1 MMKILNVAIAGSGY
15 SSRLFHIPF
24 LKNDKRFH
32 IQKVYERTTER
43 AKEWLPDVNIVH
55 EYQAL
60 LTPEIDLVII
70 TTPNQTHYEMVK
82 SALLAGK
89 HVLVEKPLAASSAE
103 ALELER
109 LAKQQNVVLY
119 VYQNR
124 RWDSHIAT
132 AKEVLAKNLVGEVV
146 DCEIRFDR
154 YAKGKNAKA
163 WKEAGDRGTG
173 LVYDLGVHLI
183 DQSIYLFGKPQ
194 AVFAD
199 IRYQHDGAL
208 VDDNFDIHLYYA
220 NGLKVAL
227 QASKYAREPSPA
239 FVLHGKNGSY
249 MKQATDSQEAHL
261 SKGVQPIGNWNAEP
275 ETEWGVLHTEID
287 GEVIRKPYP
296 NAQASYQ
303 NLVDDLYRV
312 LTAGSEPIVKLEE
325 VTLVLRIIEAAFESA
340 NKGQKITL

>member
-1 MMKILNVAIAGSGY
+1 MKVINVALAGAGY
-15 SSRLFHIPF
+15 SSRVFHVPF
-24 LKNDKRFH
+24 FKQDARFQ
-32 IQKVYERTTER
+32 IVKVFERTTNN
-43 AKEWLPDVNIVH
+43 AQLWLPEVETVRSFD
-55 EYQAL
+55 AL
-60 LTPEIDLVII
+60 LSDEVDLVVI

-89 HVLVEKPLAASSAE
+89 HVLVEKPLVASAAE
-103 ALELER
+103 ALELEQ

-146 DCEIRFDR
+146 DCEIRFER
-154 YAKGKNAKA
+154 YAKGKNVKV

-183 DQSIYLFGKPQ
+183 DQAIYLFGKPQ

-199 IRYQHDGAL
+199 IRYQHDEAL
-208 VDDNFDIHLYYA
+208 VDDNFDLHLYYA

>member
-1 MMKILNVAIAGSGY
+1 MKVINVALAGAGY
-15 SSRLFHIPF
+15 SSRVFHVPF
-24 LKNDKRFH
+24 FKQDARFQ
-32 IQKVYERTTER
+32 IVKVFERTTNN
-43 AKEWLPDVNIVH
+43 AQLWLPEVETVRSFD
-55 EYQAL
+55 AL
-60 LTPEIDLVII
+60 LSDEVDLVVI

-89 HVLVEKPLAASSAE
+89 HVLVEKPLVASAAE
-103 ALELER
+103 ALELEQ

-146 DCEIRFDR
+146 DCEIRFER
-154 YAKGKNAKA
+154 YAKGKNVKV

-183 DQSIYLFGKPQ
+183 DQAVYLFGKPQ

-199 IRYQHDGAL
+199 IRYQHDEAL
-208 VDDNFDIHLYYA
+208 VDDNFDLHLYYA

-303 NLVDDLYRV
+303 NLLDDLYQV
-312 LTAGSEPIVKLEE
+312 VTTGSEPIVKLAE
-325 VTLVLRIIEAAFESA
+325 VTLVLRIIESAFESA
-340 NKGQKITL
+340 HKGQKIAL

>member
-1 MMKILNVAIAGSGY
+1 MKVINVALAGAGY
-15 SSRLFHIPF
+15 SSRVFHVPF
-24 LKNDKRFH
+24 FKQDARFQ
-32 IQKVYERTTER
+32 IVKVFERTTNN
-43 AKEWLPDVNIVH
+43 AQLWLPEVETVRSFD
-55 EYQAL
+55 AL
-60 LTPEIDLVII
+60 LSDEVDLVVI

-89 HVLVEKPLAASSAE
+89 HVLVEKPLVASAAE
-103 ALELER
+103 ALELEQ

-154 YAKGKNAKA
+154 YAKGKNVKV

-183 DQSIYLFGKPQ
+183 DQAVYLFGKPQ

-199 IRYQHDGAL
+199 IRYQHDEAL
-208 VDDNFDIHLYYA
+208 VDDNFDLHLYYA

-303 NLVDDLYRV
+303 NLVDDLYQV
-312 LTAGSEPIVKLEE
+312 LTTGSEPIVKLEE

>member
-1 MMKILNVAIAGSGY
+1 MKVINVAIAGAGH
-15 SSRLFHIPF
+15 SSRVFHVPF
-24 LKNDKRFH
+24 FKQDARFQ
-32 IQKVYERTTER
+32 IAKVFERTTNN
-43 AKEWLPDVNIVH
+43 AQLWLPEVETVRSFD
-55 EYQAL
+55 AL
-60 LTPEIDLVII
+60 LSDEVDLVVI

-89 HVLVEKPLAASSAE
+89 HVLVEKPLVASAAE
-103 ALELER
+103 ALELEQ

-132 AKEVLAKNLVGEVV
+132 AKEVLDKNLVGEVV

-154 YAKGKNAKA
+154 YAKGKNAKV

-183 DQSIYLFGKPQ
+183 DQAVYLFGKPQ

-199 IRYQHDGAL
+199 IRYQHDEAL
-208 VDDNFDIHLYYA
+208 VDDNFDLHLYYE

-227 QASKYAREPSPA
+227 QASKYAREPSPT

-249 MKQATDSQEAHL
+249 MKQASDSQEAHL
-261 SKGVQPIGNWNAEP
+261 SKGVLPIGNWNAEP

-303 NLVDDLYRV
+303 NLLDDLYQV
-312 LTAGSEPIVKLEE
+312 LTIGSEPIVKLAE

-340 NKGQKITL
+340 HKGQKITL

>member
-1 MMKILNVAIAGSGY
+1 MKTLNVAIAGSGY

-24 LKNDKRFH
+24 LKNDERFC

-55 EYQAL
+55 DYQML
-60 LTPEIDLVII
+60 LTPEIDLIVL

-89 HVLVEKPLAASSAE
+89 HVLVEKPLVASSAE
-103 ALELER
+103 ALELAM

-132 AKEVLAKNLVGEVV
+132 AKAILDKNLVGEVV
-146 DCEIRFDR
+146 DCEIRLDR
-154 YAKGKNAKA
+154 YAKGKNPKV
-163 WKEAGDRGTG
+163 WKELGDRGTG

-183 DQSIYLFGKPQ
+183 DQSVYLFGKPQ

-208 VDDNFDIHLYYA
+208 VDDNFDIHLYYE
-220 NGLKVAL
+220 NGLKVAV

-239 FVLHGKNGSY
+239 LVIHGKNGSY
-249 MKQATDSQEAHL
+249 VKKGIDIQEAL
-261 SKGVQPIGNWNAEP
+261 LDNGVMPIGNWNAESQA
-275 ETEWGVLHTEID
+275 EWGILHTEID
-287 GEVIRKPYP
+287 GEVIRQPYP
-296 NAQASYQ
+296 NVQVSYQ
-303 NLVDDLYRV
+303 NLFDDLYHV
-312 LTAGSEPIVKLEE
+312 ITTGADPIVKLAE
-325 VTLVLRIIEAAFESA
+325 VALVLRIIEAAFESA
-340 NKGQKITL
+340 SRGQKINL

>member
-1 MMKILNVAIAGSGY
+1 MKVINVALAGAGY
-15 SSRLFHIPF
+15 SSRVFHVPF
-24 LKNDKRFH
+24 FKQDARFQ
-32 IQKVYERTTER
+32 IVKVFERTTNN
-43 AKEWLPDVNIVH
+43 AQLWLPEVETVRSFD
-55 EYQAL
+55 AL
-60 LTPEIDLVII
+60 LSDEVDLVVI

-89 HVLVEKPLAASSAE
+89 HVLVEKPLVASAAE
-103 ALELER
+103 ALELEQ

-154 YAKGKNAKA
+154 YAKGKNVKV

-183 DQSIYLFGKPQ
+183 DQAIYLFGKPQ

-199 IRYQHDGAL
+199 IRYQHDEAL
-208 VDDNFDIHLYYA
+208 VDDNFDLHLYYA

-312 LTAGSEPIVKLEE
+312 LTVGSEPIVKLEE

>member
-1 MMKILNVAIAGSGY
+1 MKVINVALAGAGY
-15 SSRLFHIPF
+15 SSRVFHVPF
-24 LKNDKRFH
+24 FKQDARFQ
-32 IQKVYERTTER
+32 IVKVFERTTNN
-43 AKEWLPDVNIVH
+43 AQLWLPEVETVRSFD
-55 EYQAL
+55 AL
-60 LTPEIDLVII
+60 LSDEVDLVVI

-89 HVLVEKPLAASSAE
+89 HVLVEKPLVASAAE
-103 ALELER
+103 ALELEQ

-146 DCEIRFDR
+146 DCEIRFER
-154 YAKGKNAKA
+154 YAKGKNVKV

-183 DQSIYLFGKPQ
+183 DQAIYLFGKPQ

-199 IRYQHDGAL
+199 IRYQHDEAL
-208 VDDNFDIHLYYA
+208 VDDNFDLHLYYA

-287 GEVIRKPYP
+287 GEVIRKSYP

-303 NLVDDLYRV
+303 NLVDDLYQV

>member
-1 MMKILNVAIAGSGY
+1 MKVINVALAGAGY
-15 SSRLFHIPF
+15 SSRVFHVPF
-24 LKNDKRFH
+24 FKQDARFQ
-32 IQKVYERTTER
+32 IVKVFERTTNN
-43 AKEWLPDVNIVH
+43 AQLWLPEVETVRSFD
-55 EYQAL
+55 AL
-60 LTPEIDLVII
+60 LSDEVDLVVI

-89 HVLVEKPLAASSAE
+89 HVLVEKPLVASAAE
-103 ALELER
+103 ALELEQ

-146 DCEIRFDR
+146 DCEIRFER
-154 YAKGKNAKA
+154 YAKGKNVKV

-183 DQSIYLFGKPQ
+183 DQAIYLFGKPQ

-199 IRYQHDGAL
+199 IRYQHDEAL
-208 VDDNFDIHLYYA
+208 VDDNFDLHLYYA

-312 LTAGSEPIVKLEE
+312 LTVGSEPIVKLEE

>member
-1 MMKILNVAIAGSGY
+1 MKVINVALAGVGY
-15 SSRLFHIPF
+15 SDRVFHVPF
-24 LKNDKRFH
+24 FKQDARFQ
-32 IQKVYERTTER
+32 IVKVFERTTNN
-43 AKEWLPDVNIVH
+43 AQLWLPEVETVRSFD
-55 EYQAL
+55 AL
-60 LTPEIDLVII
+60 LSDEVDLVVI

-89 HVLVEKPLAASSAE
+89 HVLVEKPLVGSAAE
-103 ALELER
+103 ALELEQ

-146 DCEIRFDR
+146 DCEIRFER
-154 YAKGKNAKA
+154 YAKGKNVKV

-183 DQSIYLFGKPQ
+183 DQAIYLFGKPQ

-199 IRYQHDGAL
+199 IRYQHDEAL
-208 VDDNFDIHLYYA
+208 VDDNFDLHLYYA

-296 NAQASYQ
+296 NAQADYQ

>member
-1 MMKILNVAIAGSGY
+1 MKVINVALAGAGY
-15 SSRLFHIPF
+15 SSRVFHVPF
-24 LKNDKRFH
+24 FKQDARFQ
-32 IQKVYERTTER
+32 IVKVFERTTNN
-43 AKEWLPDVNIVH
+43 AQLWLPEVETVRSFD
-55 EYQAL
+55 AL
-60 LTPEIDLVII
+60 LSDEVDLVVI

-89 HVLVEKPLAASSAE
+89 HVLVEKPLVASAAE
-103 ALELER
+103 ALELEQ

-146 DCEIRFDR
+146 DCEIRFER
-154 YAKGKNAKA
+154 YAKGKNVKV

-183 DQSIYLFGKPQ
+183 DQAIYLFGKPR

-199 IRYQHDGAL
+199 IRYQHNEAL
-208 VDDNFDIHLYYA
+208 VDDNFDLHLYYA
-220 NGLKVAL
+220 DGLKVAL

>member
-1 MMKILNVAIAGSGY
+1 MKVINVALAGAGY
-15 SSRLFHIPF
+15 SSRVFHVPF
-24 LKNDKRFH
+24 FKQDARFQ
-32 IQKVYERTTER
+32 IVKVFERTTNN
-43 AKEWLPDVNIVH
+43 AQLWLPEVETVRSFD
-55 EYQAL
+55 AL
-60 LTPEIDLVII
+60 LSDEVDLVVI

-89 HVLVEKPLAASSAE
+89 HVLVEKPLVASAAE
-103 ALELER
+103 ALELEQ

-146 DCEIRFDR
+146 DCEIRFER
-154 YAKGKNAKA
+154 YAKGKNVKV

-183 DQSIYLFGKPQ
+183 DQAIYLFGKPR

-199 IRYQHDGAL
+199 IRYQHDEAL
-208 VDDNFDIHLYYA
+208 VDDNFDLHLYYA

-340 NKGQKITL
+340 NKGQKIML

>member
-1 MMKILNVAIAGSGY
+1 MKMINVALAGAGY
-15 SSRLFHIPF
+15 SSRVFHVPF
-24 LKNDKRFH
+24 FKQDARFQ
-32 IQKVYERTTER
+32 IVKVFERTTNN
-43 AKEWLPDVNIVH
+43 AQLWLPEVEIVRSFD
-55 EYQAL
+55 AL
-60 LTPEIDLVII
+60 LSDEVDLVVI

-89 HVLVEKPLAASSAE
+89 HVLVEKPLVASVAE
-103 ALELER
+103 ALELEQ
-109 LAKQQNVVLY
+109 LAKQQKVVLY

-132 AKEVLAKNLVGEVV
+132 AKEILDKHLVGEVV

-154 YAKGKNAKA
+154 YAKGKNAKV
-163 WKEAGDRGTG
+163 WKEVGVRGTG

-183 DQSIYLFGKPQ
+183 DQAVYLFGKPQ

-199 IRYQHDGAL
+199 IRYQHDEAL
-208 VDDNFDIHLYYA
+208 VDDNFDVHLYYA

-249 MKQATDSQEAHL
+249 MKQVTDSQEAHL
-261 SKGVQPIGNWNAEP
+261 SKGVQPIGNWNTES

-287 GEVIRKPYP
+287 GEVIRKPYS

-303 NLVDDLYRV
+303 NLVDDLYQV
-312 LTAGSEPIVKLEE
+312 VTTGAEPIVKLEE

>member
-1 MMKILNVAIAGSGY
+1 MKVINVALAGAGY
-15 SSRLFHIPF
+15 SSRVFHVPF
-24 LKNDKRFH
+24 FKQDARFQ
-32 IQKVYERTTER
+32 IVKVFERTTNN
-43 AKEWLPDVNIVH
+43 AQLWLPEVETVRSFD
-55 EYQAL
+55 AL
-60 LTPEIDLVII
+60 LSDEVDLVVI

-89 HVLVEKPLAASSAE
+89 HVLVEKPLVASAAE
-103 ALELER
+103 ALELEQ

-154 YAKGKNAKA
+154 YAKGKNVKV

-183 DQSIYLFGKPQ
+183 DQAVYLFGKPQ

-199 IRYQHDGAL
+199 IRYQHDEAL
-208 VDDNFDIHLYYA
+208 VDDNFDLHLYYA

-312 LTAGSEPIVKLEE
+312 LTVGSEPIVKLEE

-340 NKGQKITL
+340 NKGQKIML

>member
-1 MMKILNVAIAGSGY
+1 MKVINVALAGAGY
-15 SSRLFHIPF
+15 SSRVFHVPF
-24 LKNDKRFH
+24 FKQDARFQ
-32 IQKVYERTTER
+32 IVKVFERTTNN
-43 AKEWLPDVNIVH
+43 AQLWLPEVETVRSFD
-55 EYQAL
+55 AL
-60 LTPEIDLVII
+60 LSDEVDLVVI

-89 HVLVEKPLAASSAE
+89 HVLVEKPLVASAAE
-103 ALELER
+103 ALELEQ

-154 YAKGKNAKA
+154 YAKGKNVKV

-183 DQSIYLFGKPQ
+183 DQAVYLFGKPQ

-199 IRYQHDGAL
+199 IRYQHDEAL
-208 VDDNFDIHLYYA
+208 VDDNFDVHLYYA
-220 NGLKVAL
+220 DGLKVAL

>member
-1 MMKILNVAIAGSGY
+1 MKVINVALAGAGY
-15 SSRLFHIPF
+15 SSRVFHVPF
-24 LKNDKRFH
+24 FKQDARFQ
-32 IQKVYERTTER
+32 IVKVFERTTNN
-43 AKEWLPDVNIVH
+43 AQLWLPEVETVRSFD
-55 EYQAL
+55 AL
-60 LTPEIDLVII
+60 LSDEVDLVVI

-89 HVLVEKPLAASSAE
+89 HVLVEKPLVASAAE
-103 ALELER
+103 ALELEQ

-146 DCEIRFDR
+146 DCEIRFER
-154 YAKGKNAKA
+154 YAKGKNVKV

-183 DQSIYLFGKPQ
+183 DQAVYLFGKPQ

-199 IRYQHDGAL
+199 IRYQHDEAL
-208 VDDNFDIHLYYA
+208 VDDNFDLHLYYA

-287 GEVIRKPYP
+287 SEVIRKPYP

-312 LTAGSEPIVKLEE
+312 LTVGSEPIVKLEE